1 MASQP
6 AFNFDNFLP
15 GFDFLKKFAQANP
28 AAAMPAASQWV
39 TPTLD
44 PEELD
49 KRIQELKSVQFWLDQ
64 NAKALSA
71 TIQAME
77 VQRMTLSTLQSM
89 NVGMADVAAA
99 MTGQAAAKASASSS
113 AKAKSADAAPAVD
126 PMQWWGAISQQF
138 QTIAAQ
144 AVDDMQKHAAQMNMP
159 VTPQTSKASATAQA
173 KPSAAKAPAKATA
186 KAAAKK
192 SARPSPARKT
202 AR

>member
-6 AFNFDNFLP
+6 AFSFDNFIP

-28 AAAMPAASQWV
+28 AASMPSASQWV

-99 MTGQAAAKASASSS
+99 MTGQAAKAEPANAKE
-113 AKAKSADAAPAVD
+113 AAPMVD

-138 QTIAAQ
+138 QSIAAQ
-144 AVDDMQKHAAQMNMP
+144 AVDDMQKHAAHMHAAAP
-159 VTPQTSKASATAQA
+159 AAPESASKPDRKTAA
-173 KPSAAKAPAKATA
+173 KKAPAK
-186 KAAAKK
+186 KAPAKK
-192 SARPSPARKT
+192 AARKT

>member
-6 AFNFDNFLP
+6 AFSFDHFLP

-28 AAAMPAASQWV
+28 AAAMPSASQWV

-99 MTGQAAAKASASSS
+99 MTGQAPAAATKGAS
-113 AKAKSADAAPAVD
+113 KEAPPMVD

-138 QTIAAQ
+138 QSIAAQ
-144 AVDDMQKHAAQMNMP
+144 AVNDMQNHAAHMQAAAP
-159 VTPQTSKASATAQA
+159 AAPKSARKTAPKTAAQKAPAQ
-173 KPSAAKAPAKATA
+173 KAPAK
-186 KAAAKK
+186 KA
-192 SARPSPARKT
+192 ARKT

>member
-28 AAAMPAASQWV
+28 AAAMPSAAQWV

-71 TIQAME
+71 TIQALE
-77 VQRMTLSTLQSM
+77 VQRMTLETLQGM
-89 NVGMADVAAA
+89 NVGIADVAAA
-99 MTGQAAAKASASSS
+99 MTGKKSTEKTHPSDQAAS
-113 AKAKSADAAPAVD
+113 PMVD

-138 QTIAAQ
+138 QTIAAKT
-144 AVDDMQKHAAQMNMP
+144 MQEMQQHSAA
-159 VTPQTSKASATAQA
+159 TASA
-173 KPSAAKAPAKATA
+173 KPASTKPAATKTRTTA
-186 KAAAKK
+186 KTSATTKPRKPASRATK
-192 SARPSPARKT
+192 S
-202 AR
+202 

>member
-6 AFNFDNFLP
+6 AFQFDNFLP
-15 GFDFLKKFAQANP
+15 GFDFLKQFAQANP
-28 AAAMPAASQWV
+28 AAAMPTASQWI

-64 NAKALSA
+64 NAKALTA

-89 NVGMADVAAA
+89 NLGMAD
-99 MTGQAAAKASASSS
+99 QAATK
-113 AKAKSADAAPAVD
+113 DAAPAVD

-144 AVDDMQKHAAQMNMP
+144 AVKDMQQHASPMQPA
-159 VTPQTSKASATAQA
+159 A
-173 KPSAAKAPAKATA
+173 KPTQPRKAKATA
-186 KAAAKK
+186 KTTTQTAAKK
-192 SARPSPARKT
+192 AVGPTSARQPSSRKT

>member
-6 AFNFDNFLP
+6 AFNFENFLP
-15 GFDFLKKFAQANP
+15 GFDFLQKFAQANP
-28 AAAMPAASQWV
+28 AAAMPSASQWV

-77 VQRMTLSTLQSM
+77 VQRMTLSTLQST

-99 MTGQAAAKASASSS
+99 MTGKASTQASD
-113 AKAKSADAAPAVD
+113 APKAAAPAVD

-159 VTPQTSKASATAQA
+159 VSPKPTATP
-173 KPSAAKAPAKATA
+173 KAPA
-186 KAAAKK
+186 AKK
-192 SARPSPARKT
+192 TARKTTARKTPARKT

>member
-6 AFNFDNFLP
+6 AFNFENFLP

-28 AAAMPAASQWV
+28 AAAMPSAAQWV

-99 MTGQAAAKASASSS
+99 MTGQSTAKTKARTASS
-113 AKAKSADAAPAVD
+113 AKEAKPTAAPAVD

-138 QTIAAQ
+138 QSIAAQ
-144 AVDDMQKHAAQMNMP
+144 AVDDMQKNAAHMPMP
-159 VTPQTSKASATAQA
+159 VSP
-173 KPSAAKAPAKATA
+173 KAPAAK
-186 KAAAKK
+186 KAARK
-192 SARPSPARKT
+192 STARKT
-202 AR
+202 TR

>member
-6 AFNFDNFLP
+6 AFNFENFLP

-64 NAKALSA
+64 NAKALNA

-77 VQRMTLSTLQSM
+77 VQRMTLSTLKSM

-99 MTGQAAAKASASSS
+99 MTGKAAPASGASKE
-113 AKAKSADAAPAVD
+113 ANKGAAQEAAPAVD

-138 QTIAAQ
+138 QSIAAQ
-144 AVDDMQKHAAQMNMP
+144 AVDDMQKHAAQMQMP
-159 VTPQTSKASATAQA
+159 VSPKAATKTSST
-173 KPSAAKAPAKATA
+173 KAPAAKKTA
-186 KAAAKK
+186 RKTPARK
-192 SARPSPARKT
+192 SAR
-202 AR
+202 

>member
-6 AFNFDNFLP
+6 AFSFDNFLP

-28 AAAMPAASQWV
+28 AATMPSASQWV
-39 TPTLD
+39 APTLD

-49 KRIQELKSVQFWLDQ
+49 KRIKELKSVQFWLDQ

-99 MTGQAAAKASASSS
+99 MTGQATAASTKPAS
-113 AKAKSADAAPAVD
+113 KEAPPMVD

-144 AVDDMQKHAAQMNMP
+144 AVEDMQKHAAHKHAAP
-159 VTPQTSKASATAQA
+159 AVKPAVKTPAKKPAKSSAKSAVKKTAA
-173 KPSAAKAPAKATA
+173 HKAPVKKA
-186 KAAAKK
+186 
-192 SARPSPARKT
+192 ARKT
-202 AR
+202 VR

>member
-6 AFNFDNFLP
+6 AFNFENFLP

-99 MTGQAAAKASASSS
+99 MTGKAST
-113 AKAKSADAAPAVD
+113 KAANKEATKDAAPAVD

-138 QTIAAQ
+138 QSIAAQ
-144 AVDDMQKHAAQMNMP
+144 AVDDMQKHAAQMQMP
-159 VTPQTSKASATAQA
+159 VSPKANSAKTKA
-173 KPSAAKAPAKATA
+173 APAKKTA
-186 KAAAKK
+186 RKTT
-192 SARPSPARKT
+192 ARKT
-202 AR
+202 AP

>member
-6 AFNFDNFLP
+6 AFSFDNFLP

-28 AAAMPAASQWV
+28 AASMPSASQWV

-99 MTGQAAAKASASSS
+99 MTGQAPKADKSS
-113 AKAKSADAAPAVD
+113 AKEAAPMVD

-138 QTIAAQ
+138 QSIAAQ
-144 AVDDMQKHAAQMNMP
+144 AVDDMQKHAAHMQAAAP
-159 VTPQTSKASATAQA
+159 AAPQSASKTDRKTAA
-173 KPSAAKAPAKATA
+173 KKAPAK
-186 KAAAKK
+186 KAPAKK
-192 SARPSPARKT
+192 AARKT

>member
-6 AFNFDNFLP
+6 AFSFDHFLP

-28 AAAMPAASQWV
+28 AAAMPSASQWD
-39 TPTLD
+39 TRTLD
-44 PEELD
+44 AEELD
-49 KRIQELKSVQFWLDQ
+49 KRIQELKSVQLWLDQ

-99 MTGQAAAKASASSS
+99 MTGQAPASSTQQAAKE
-113 AKAKSADAAPAVD
+113 APPMVD

-144 AVDDMQKHAAQMNMP
+144 AVNDMQQHAAHMQAT
-159 VTPQTSKASATAQA
+159 TPAA
-173 KPSAAKAPAKATA
+173 KPAAKKAATKKAPAK
-186 KAAAKK
+186 
-192 SARPSPARKT
+192 KT
-202 AR
+202 ARQTAR

>member
-6 AFNFDNFLP
+6 AFSFDNFLP

-28 AAAMPAASQWV
+28 AASMPSASQWV

-99 MTGQAAAKASASSS
+99 MTGQAPKADRTNT
-113 AKAKSADAAPAVD
+113 KEAAPMVD
-126 PMQWWGAISQQF
+126 PMQWWNAISQQF
-138 QTIAAQ
+138 QSIAAQ
-144 AVDDMQKHAAQMNMP
+144 AVDDMQKHAAHMQAAAP
-159 VTPQTSKASATAQA
+159 AAPKSARKTAP
-173 KPSAAKAPAKATA
+173 KTAAQKAPAK
-186 KAAAKK
+186 KAPAKK
-192 SARPSPARKT
+192 AARKT

>member
-28 AAAMPAASQWV
+28 AAAMPSAAQWV

-99 MTGQAAAKASASSS
+99 MTGQPAAKASASSS
-113 AKAKSADAAPAVD
+113 AKAKSAEKAPAVD
-126 PMQWWGAISQQF
+126 PMQWWSAISQQF
-138 QTIAAQ
+138 QTIAAK
-144 AVDDMQKHAAQMNMP
+144 AVDDMQHHAAQMQMP
-159 VTPQTSKASATAQA
+159 VTSKAASATT
-173 KPSAAKAPAKATA
+173 KTAAAPKAP
-186 KAAAKK
+186 KAAAPKK
-192 SARPSPARKT
+192 AARKPPARKT

>member
-99 MTGQAAAKASASSS
+99 MTGKPDS
-113 AKAKSADAAPAVD
+113 KAAPAVD

-159 VTPQTSKASATAQA
+159 VSPKAAS
-173 KPSAAKAPAKATA
+173 S
-186 KAAAKK
+186 KAAAKT
-192 SARPSPARKT
+192 SAKTSAKTPAAKKTARKTPARKST
-202 AR
+202 R

>member
-6 AFNFDNFLP
+6 AFNFENFLP

-99 MTGQAAAKASASSS
+99 MSGKASTKAAS
-113 AKAKSADAAPAVD
+113 KDATPAVD

-138 QTIAAQ
+138 QSIAAQ
-144 AVDDMQKHAAQMNMP
+144 AVDDMQKHAAQMQMP
-159 VTPQTSKASATAQA
+159 VSPKASSA
-173 KPSAAKAPAKATA
+173 KTKAAPKAAPAKKTA
-186 KAAAKK
+186 RKT
-192 SARPSPARKT
+192 PARKT